1 MSGDAKPVFVDTN
14 VLIYATFAHLAQHT
28 FARAY
33 IDTAL
38 ANAVPLWISR
48 QVLREF
54 AVVVTRPQTFMT
66 PVTAAAAA
74 AYVRTFLGLFKVA
87 DEDHRVTAQWLRLL
101 DTVPLAGK
109 PVHDANIVAT
119 MQANQLDQLL
129 TNNVDDF
136 KRFANL
142 IKIIPLIPQSTA
154 PQSQL

>member
-1 MSGDAKPVFVDTN
+1 
-14 VLIYATFAHLAQHT
+14 
-28 FARAY
+28 
-33 IDTAL
+33 
-38 ANAVPLWISR
+38 
-48 QVLREF
+48 
-54 AVVVTRPQTFMT
+54 MT
-66 PVTAAAAA
+66 PVTAAAAG

-119 MQANQLDQLL
+119 MQANQLNQLL

-142 IKIIPLIPQSTA
+142 IKIIPLIPPATA
-154 PQSQL
+154 PQSTALGSPQQQLPVSTAAPSGCTRREPHTQRTKSRSP

>member
-1 MSGDAKPVFVDTN
+1 VSGDAKPVFVDTN

-28 FARAY
+28 IARTY
-33 IDTAL
+33 IDSAE

-66 PVTAAAAA
+66 PVTSTAAGAH
-74 AYVRTFLGLFKVA
+74 VRAFLKLFKVA
-87 DEDHRVTAQWLRLL
+87 DEDHSVTAHWLHLL
-101 DTVPLAGK
+101 DTIPLAGK
-109 PVHDANIVAT
+109 QVHDANIVAT

-129 TNNVDDF
+129 TNNVADF

-142 IKIIPLIPQSTA
+142 ITIIPLIPSSAT
-154 PQSQL
+154 PQPQQ